1 MEDFEVIKNKASWCL
16 GCQNKPCSMACPMHT
31 NIPEFIAKIKENR
44 IEEAYQILV
53 ENNLLT
59 HICGLVCPQENQC
72 QGACIRGIKTSS
84 TEIGK
89 LESFVNEWAIEHDIN
104 PVIPQEVNDK
114 NIKVAVIGSGPA
126 GLSCAFELAK
136 KGIKSV
142 VFEKEN
148 EIGGLLSYG
157 IPDFRLDKSI
167 VDRVVNILKG
177 LGVEFKT
184 GKEWGKDFSLEEIKM
199 EFDHVFIGIGAE
211 MPNIYSLTEQKNDAI
226 YDSDFF
232 LRAYHAKK
240 NISNL
245 GKVVVIGGGN
255 VAMDSAR
262 AAIRMG
268 AKKVSILYRRDKNHM
283 PARESELEDAIKEG
297 IEWVE
302 LTRVEKANIENGRIK
317 SVHCNK
323 TQLIE
328 GKAQDIPGEE
338 FDYPADT
345 VIFAIGLKPNQDLLQ
360 KEHLELTDWGTIKV
374 DENNQTSIE
383 NVYSGGDVTE
393 NKSVVCKA
401 LASGK
406 KAAMSIILKS

>member
-104 PVIPQEVNDK
+104 PVIPQEENDK

-167 VDRVVNILKG
+167 
-177 LGVEFKT
+177 FK
-184 GKEWGKDFSLEEIKM
+184 
-199 EFDHVFIGIGAE
+199 
-211 MPNIYSLTEQKNDAI
+211 LT
-226 YDSDFF
+226 
-232 LRAYHAKK
+232 L
-240 NISNL
+240 
-245 GKVVVIGGGN
+245 
-255 VAMDSAR
+255 
-262 AAIRMG
+262 
-268 AKKVSILYRRDKNHM
+268 
-283 PARESELEDAIKEG
+283 
-297 IEWVE
+297 
-302 LTRVEKANIENGRIK
+302 
-317 SVHCNK
+317 
-323 TQLIE
+323 
-328 GKAQDIPGEE
+328 
-338 FDYPADT
+338 
-345 VIFAIGLKPNQDLLQ
+345 
-360 KEHLELTDWGTIKV
+360 
-374 DENNQTSIE
+374 
-383 NVYSGGDVTE
+383 
-393 NKSVVCKA
+393 
-401 LASGK
+401 
-406 KAAMSIILKS
+406 